1 VVRFYV
7 LATLGVLG
15 ALTLL
20 AAVIGG
26 AGWWVLL
33 ALVIAVLVL
42 GLYDLIQKKH
52 SILRNYPV
60 IGHMRFLLE
69 DIRPE
74 LQQYFIERNYD
85 GRPYDRDTRSTI
97 YARAKGENEEQPFG
111 TERDVNA
118 VGYEYLVHSTAPRPV
133 PAEIPR
139 VRIGGPDCTAPYEM
153 ALLNVSAMSF
163 GALSANAIEAMN
175 RGARKGGFAHDTGEG
190 GISEY
195 HRQGGDLVW
204 EIGSGYFGTRTKG
217 GEFDPD
223 QFRDKAAGDQV
234 KMVSLK
240 LSQGAKPGIGGVL
253 PAAKVSAEI
262 ASARGVPQGQKCVS
276 PPYHKVFS
284 TPREL
289 VLFIARMRELAGG
302 KPAGFKLC
310 VGSRTDVLAICKA
323 MVAEGITP
331 DFVVVDGG
339 EGGTGAAPQEYED
352 HVGTPLTEGLL
363 TVHNAL
369 VGTGLRDRVKIGAS
383 GKVATGV
390 DIVKRIL
397 QGADYTNAARAMM
410 MATGCIQAQTCH
422 TNTCP
427 VGVATQ
433 DPRRMRALDVTDKT
447 ARVAN
452 YQHETVKQAMQVI
465 ASMGLDG
472 PDQLEPRMLLR
483 RIDHTRTASYAELF
497 DHLTPGQLL
506 GSPHDLPAEW
516 ARDWAH
522 ADPDVF
528 KP

>member
-1 VVRFYV
+1 MVRFYV
-7 LATLGVLG
+7 LGTLAGLG

-20 AAVIGG
+20 ALVMGG
-26 AGWWVLL
+26 PGLWVLL
-33 ALVIAVLVL
+33 AIVVALIGVGI
-42 GLYDLIQKKH
+42 YDLTQKKH

-69 DIRPE
+69 GIRPE

-85 GRPYDRDTRSTI
+85 GRPYDRDTRTTI
-97 YARAKGENEEQPFG
+97 YTRAKGTNEEQPFG
-111 TERDVNA
+111 TERDVNEI
-118 VGYEYLVHSTAPRPV
+118 GYEYLVHSTAPKPV
-133 PAEIPR
+133 AEQVPR
-139 VRIGGPDCTAPYEM
+139 VRIGGPDCTSPYEM

-163 GALSANAIEAMN
+163 GAISANAIEALN
-175 RGARKGGFAHDTGEG
+175 RGAAQGGFHRKG
-190 GISEY
+190 
-195 HRQGGDLVW
+195 GGDLVW
-204 EIGSGYFGTRTKG
+204 EIGSGYFGTRDQHG
-217 GEFDPD
+217 GFDPD
-223 QFRDKAAGDQV
+223 QFRDKSADDQV
-234 KMVSLK
+234 KLVSLK

-253 PAAKVSAEI
+253 PGAKVTAEI
-262 ASARGVPQGQKCVS
+262 AAARGVPVGKKVVS
-276 PPYHKVFS
+276 PAYHQVFS

-302 KPAGFKLC
+302 KPTGFKLC

-331 DFVVVDGG
+331 DFIVVDGG

-352 HVGTPLTEGLL
+352 HIGTPLTEGLM

-369 VGTGLRDRVKIGAS
+369 TGVGLRDRVKIGAS

-390 DIVKRIL
+390 DVVKRIL

-447 ARVAN
+447 RRVAN
-452 YQHETVKQAMQVI
+452 YQRETIKSAMQVI

-483 RIDHTRTASYAELF
+483 RIDHTRTESYADLF
-497 DHLTPGQLL
+497 EHLAPGQLL
-506 GSPHDLPAEW
+506 AGIHDLPKAW
-516 ARDWAH
+516 ARDWVQ
-522 ADPDVF
+522 ADPDAF
-528 KP
+528 RP

>member
-1 VVRFYV
+1 M
-7 LATLGVLG
+7 
-15 ALTLL
+15 
-20 AAVIGG
+20 
-26 AGWWVLL
+26 VLL
-33 ALVIAVLVL
+33 FVLLGIVVLLIAVGIHDV
-42 GLYDLIQKKH
+42 IQKKH

-60 IGHMRFLLE
+60 IGHLRFLLE
-69 DIRPE
+69 KIRPE

-97 YARAKGENEEQPFG
+97 YSRAKGTNEEQPFG
-111 TERDVNA
+111 TERDVNE
-118 VGYEYLVHSTAPRPV
+118 VGYEYLVHSTAPKPV
-133 PAEIPR
+133 AEQVPR

-163 GALSANAIEAMN
+163 GAISANAIEALN
-175 RGARKGGFAHDTGEG
+175 RGAARGGFAHDTGEG

-195 HRQGGDLVW
+195 HRNGGDLVW
-204 EIGSGYFGTRTKG
+204 EIGSGYFGTRDADG
-217 GEFDPD
+217 GFDPD
-223 QFRDKAAGDQV
+223 QFRDKAADDQV
-234 KMVSLK
+234 KLVSLK
-240 LSQGAKPGIGGVL
+240 LSQGAKPGLGGVL
-253 PAAKVSAEI
+253 PGAKVTPEI
-262 ASARGVPQGQKCVS
+262 AAVRGVPVGKKVVS
-276 PPYHKVFS
+276 PPYHQVFS

-331 DFVVVDGG
+331 DFIVVDGA

-352 HVGTPLTEGLL
+352 HIGTPLTEGLL

-369 VGTGLRDRVKIGAS
+369 TGVGLRDRVKIGAS

-390 DIVKRIL
+390 DVVKRIL

-433 DPRRMRALDVTDKT
+433 DPRRMRALDVADKT
-447 ARVAN
+447 HRVAN
-452 YQHETVKQAMQVI
+452 YQRETVESAMQVI
-465 ASMGLDG
+465 ASMGLEG
-472 PDQLEPRMLLR
+472 PEQLEPRMLLR
-483 RIDHTRTASYAELF
+483 RVDHARTESYADLF
-497 DHLTPGQLL
+497 EHLAPGQLL
-506 GSPHDLPAEW
+506 GGIHDVSKAW
-516 ARDWAH
+516 ARDWVQ

-528 KP
+528 RP